1 MTTKSRS
8 SPFLALTSAA
18 LSLPAFTATQPVETE
33 ISLMAS
39 SYKEGDVPAHKVLLG
54 SEERYEIDIYQFYL
68 LTPLGR
74 NWSFSFNTSRE
85 IMSGASPRGTV
96 EGLDGKPALIMS
108 GATIRDSRTEVSA
121 TTSRYF
127 QNGSVGVGLS
137 HSEEDDYEA
146 DAIVLSGEWDFSQK
160 LSTLAV
166 GMSYSSD
173 VIEPTDA
180 LLFDRVQK
188 EDKRSRSFTVGW
200 TQVLNKSSVLQSGIS
215 VTKHDGYLTD
225 PYKLRDVR
233 PDERLE
239 WAVSLRYR
247 KYLQNVGGAWHLD
260 YRYYSDD
267 FGVDSHTLETA
278 WYQNL
283 GSRFQLV
290 PSVRYYSQREADFYL
305 PFDDFALPLT
315 VDQSSDYRLSAYGAY
330 TFGLKG
336 VVNHN
341 DWAVT
346 ISVDRYISREK
357 YGLWNAE
364 FEHPALLNFTLASIG
379 FNIKI

>member
-1 MTTKSRS
+1 
-8 SPFLALTSAA
+8 
-18 LSLPAFTATQPVETE
+18 
-33 ISLMAS
+33 
-39 SYKEGDVPAHKVLLG
+39 
-54 SEERYEIDIYQFYL
+54 
-68 LTPLGR
+68 
-74 NWSFSFNTSRE
+74 
-85 IMSGASPRGTV
+85 V

-108 GATIRDSRTEVSA
+108 GATIRESRTEVSA
-121 TTSRYF
+121 ATSRYF
-127 QNGSVGVGLS
+127 QNGSVGVGIS

-188 EDKRSRSFTVGW
+188 EDKRSRSFTIGW
-200 TQVLNKSSVLQSGIS
+200 TQILNKSSVLQSGIS
-215 VTKHDGYLTD
+215 LTKHDGYLTD

-247 KYLQNVGGAWHLD
+247 KYLEKASGAWHLD

-267 FGVDSHTLETA
+267 WGVDSHTLETA

-283 GSRFQLV
+283 GSRFQFV

-305 PFDDFALPLT
+305 PFDDFTLPLT
-315 VDQSSDYRLSAYGAY
+315 VDQSSDYRLSTYGAY

-336 VVNHN
+336 IVNHN
-341 DWAVT
+341 DWTVT

>member
-1 MTTKSRS
+1 
-8 SPFLALTSAA
+8 
-18 LSLPAFTATQPVETE
+18 
-33 ISLMAS
+33 MAS
-39 SYKEGDVPAHKVLLG
+39 SYREGDIPTHKVLLG

-74 NWSFSFNTSRE
+74 NWSFAFNTSRE
-85 IMSGASPRGTV
+85 IMSGASPRSTV
-96 EGLDGKPALIMS
+96 EGLDGNPALIMS
-108 GATIRDSRTEVSA
+108 GATIRESRTEVSA
-121 TTSRYF
+121 ATSRYF

-137 HSEEDDYEA
+137 HSEENDYEA

-166 GMSYSSD
+166 GMSYSRD

-180 LLFDRVQK
+180 LLFDRVEK
-188 EDKRSRSFTVGW
+188 EDKRSRSFTIGW

-215 VTKHDGYLTD
+215 LMKHDGYLAD

-239 WAVSLRYR
+239 WTVSLRYR
-247 KYLQNVGGAWHLD
+247 KYLEKVSGAWHLD

-290 PSVRYYSQREADFYL
+290 PSVRYYTQREADFYL
-305 PFDDFALPLT
+305 PIDDFTLPLT
-315 VDQSSDYRLSAYGAY
+315 VDQSSDYRLSAFGAY

-346 ISVDRYISREK
+346 ISIDRYISREK